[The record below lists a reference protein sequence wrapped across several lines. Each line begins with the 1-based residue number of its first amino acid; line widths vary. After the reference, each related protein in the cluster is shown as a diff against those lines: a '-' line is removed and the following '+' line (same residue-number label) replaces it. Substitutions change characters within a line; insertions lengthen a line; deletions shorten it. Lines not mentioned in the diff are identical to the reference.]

1 MRVGTGTT
9 TVKRQDKD
17 GPNQHR
23 NRTAKGSSGSRDQGL
38 ALSLLS
44 YKKTNTK
51 QSGNP
56 SHFPAARIGPL
67 YQGPR
72 ALCIL

>member
-1 MRVGTGTT
+1 MVQVSTETELPKAAGGAQT
-9 TVKRQDKD
+9 K
-17 GPNQHR
+17 
-23 NRTAKGSSGSRDQGL
+23 AW
-38 ALSLLS
+38 LSLLS

-56 SHFPAARIGPL
+56 SHFPAARIGP
-67 YQGPR
+67 QDQSPR